1 MKSEALPSLRSVVV
15 SPPHETDDMV
25 HLASKEDFITLMRS
39 LDLDSLTVS
48 PEGHLMLPGDGVTFA
63 LAPSGTIS
71 PDLVL
76 SQPLVYALSML
87 APSALNVAH
96 GRSAYG
102 SDQRESPLEFI
113 ANPPSRFVEF
123 VESFGD
129 AEFNFLYR
137 NEDYFAYMATLT
149 DSGEMV
155 DACLVK
161 IFRGHKS
168 RYLEEIL
175 EQYGITVVDDVIIYH
190 DAFFHPMARRCQT
203 SMWAAKALT
212 QFCGFRFF

>member
-1 MKSEALPSLRSVVV
+1 MSDLTEWLDRLRQIGEEDEPKASPLAPRLKSVV
-15 SPPHETDDMV
+15 P
-25 HLASKEDFITLMRS
+25 KI
-39 LDLDSLTVS
+39 
-48 PEGHLMLPGDGVTFA
+48 
-63 LAPSGTIS
+63 
-71 PDLVL
+71 
-76 SQPLVYALSML
+76 
-87 APSALNVAH
+87 
-96 GRSAYG
+96 
-102 SDQRESPLEFI
+102 ESPLEFI
-113 ANPPSRFVEF
+113 SNPPSRFVEF

-137 NEDYFAYMATLT
+137 NEDYFAYIATLT

-155 DACLVK
+155 DSCVVK

-190 DAFFHPMARRCQT
+190 DAFFSPALRRCQI
-203 SMWAAKALT
+203 SMWAADALT